1 VFSENEVTEMLRN
14 NVKTVVLLTAL
25 AALFMGVGAFF
36 GQGGF
41 LIGLVLGLVFVG
53 SSYWFSDK
61 IAVRAAGAVPV
72 SEADAPQLYAI
83 VRDLTARADMP
94 MPAIYISPASQPN
107 AFATGRN
114 EHHAAVAV
122 TQGLMQ
128 VVDQEEL
135 RGVLAH
141 ELSHVRNRDILIG
154 SVAAAV
160 ALGITFLARMLMWGA
175 IFGGMGGGNGRN
187 RNQGNV
193 FGLIAMMIFAPLAA
207 ALLQMSLSRSREYE
221 ADRSGAELLGTG
233 EPLARALE
241 KIDAYAQQIPMNV
254 DPAHATAYII
264 NPLTGKQASFA
275 SLFRS
280 HPPTADRIAR
290 LRHQH
295 VHTP

>member
-1 VFSENEVTEMLRN
+1 MFKN

-25 AALFMGVGAFF
+25 AALFMGVGSFF

-41 LIGLVLGLVFVG
+41 IIGLILGLVFVG
-53 SSYWFSDK
+53 GSYWFSDK

-72 SEADAPQLYAI
+72 SETDAPQLYAI
-83 VRDLTARADMP
+83 VRDLTQRSGMP
-94 MPAIYISPASQPN
+94 MPSIYISPASQPN

-114 EHHAAVAV
+114 QEHAAVAV
-122 TQGLMQ
+122 TQGLLQ
-128 VVDQEEL
+128 VLDQEEL

-141 ELSHVRNRDILIG
+141 ELSHVHNRDILIG

-175 IFGGMGGGNGRN
+175 IFGGMGGNNRDGEGGNI
-187 RNQGNV
+187 
-193 FGLIAMMIFAPLAA
+193 FGLIAMVIFAPLAA
-207 ALLQMSLSRSREYE
+207 ALLQMALSRSREFE

-241 KIDAYAQQIPMNV
+241 KIDAYAKQIPMNV
-254 DPAHATAYII
+254 DPALATAYII
-264 NPLTGKQASFA
+264 NPLTGRKANFA
-275 SLFRS
+275 NLFS
-280 HPPTADRIAR
+280 THPPTEERIAR

-295 VHTP
+295 THTH

>member
-1 VFSENEVTEMLRN
+1 MFKN

-25 AALFMGVGAFF
+25 AALFMGVGSFF

-41 LIGLVLGLVFVG
+41 IIGLVIGLVFVG
-53 SSYWFSDK
+53 GSYWFSDK

-72 SEADAPQLYAI
+72 SETDAPQLYAI
-83 VRDLTARADMP
+83 VRDLTQRSGMP
-94 MPAIYISPASQPN
+94 MPSIYISPASQPN

-114 EHHAAVAV
+114 QEHAAVAV
-122 TQGLMQ
+122 TQGLLQ
-128 VVDQEEL
+128 VLDQEEL

-141 ELSHVRNRDILIG
+141 ELSHVHNRDILIG

-175 IFGGMGGGNGRN
+175 IFGGMGGNNRDGEGGNI
-187 RNQGNV
+187 
-193 FGLIAMMIFAPLAA
+193 FGLIAMVIFAPLAA
-207 ALLQMSLSRSREYE
+207 ALLQMALSRSREFE

-241 KIDAYAQQIPMNV
+241 KIDAYAKQIPMNV
-254 DPAHATAYII
+254 DPALATAYII
-264 NPLTGKQASFA
+264 NPLSGRKVNFA
-275 SLFRS
+275 NLFS
-280 HPPTADRIAR
+280 THPPTEERIAR

-295 VHTP
+295 THTH

>member
-1 VFSENEVTEMLRN
+1 MFKN

-25 AALFMGVGAFF
+25 AALFMGVGSFF

-41 LIGLVLGLVFVG
+41 IIGLVLGLVFVG
-53 SSYWFSDK
+53 GSYWFSDK

-72 SEADAPQLYAI
+72 SETDAPQLYAI
-83 VRDLTARADMP
+83 VRDLTQRSGMP
-94 MPAIYISPASQPN
+94 MPSIYISPASQPN

-114 EHHAAVAV
+114 QEHAAVAV
-122 TQGLMQ
+122 TQGLLQ
-128 VVDQEEL
+128 VLDQEEL

-141 ELSHVRNRDILIG
+141 ELSHVHNRDILIG

-175 IFGGMGGGNGRN
+175 IFGGMGGNNRDGEGGNI
-187 RNQGNV
+187 
-193 FGLIAMMIFAPLAA
+193 FGLIAMVIFAPLAA
-207 ALLQMSLSRSREYE
+207 ALLQMALSRSREFE

-241 KIDAYAQQIPMNV
+241 KIDAYAKQIPMNV
-254 DPAHATAYII
+254 DPALATAYII
-264 NPLTGKQASFA
+264 NPLTGRKANFA
-275 SLFRS
+275 NLFS
-280 HPPTADRIAR
+280 THPPTEERIAR

-295 VHTP
+295 THTH

>member
-1 VFSENEVTEMLRN
+1 MFKN

-25 AALFMGVGAFF
+25 AALFMGVGSFF

-41 LIGLVLGLVFVG
+41 IIGLILGLVFVG
-53 SSYWFSDK
+53 GSYWFSDK

-83 VRDLTARADMP
+83 VRDLTQRSGMP
-94 MPAIYISPASQPN
+94 MPSVYISPASQPN

-114 EHHAAVAV
+114 QEHAAVAV
-122 TQGLMQ
+122 TQGLLQ
-128 VVDQEEL
+128 VLDQEEL

-141 ELSHVRNRDILIG
+141 ELSHVHNRDILIG

-175 IFGGMGGGNGRN
+175 IFGGMGGGDRDRNGN
-187 RNQGNV
+187 I
-193 FGLIAMMIFAPLAA
+193 FGLIAMVIFAPLAA
-207 ALLQMSLSRSREYE
+207 ALLQMALSRSREFE

-241 KIDAYAQQIPMNV
+241 KIDAYAKQIPMNV
-254 DPAHATAYII
+254 DPALATAYII
-264 NPLTGKQASFA
+264 NPLTGRKANFA
-275 SLFRS
+275 NLFS
-280 HPPTADRIAR
+280 THPPTEERIAR
-290 LRHQH
+290 LRHQNT
-295 VHTP
+295 HTH

>member
-1 VFSENEVTEMLRN
+1 MFKN

-25 AALFMGVGAFF
+25 AALFMGVGSFF

-41 LIGLVLGLVFVG
+41 IIGLILGLVFVG
-53 SSYWFSDK
+53 GSYWFSDK

-72 SEADAPQLYAI
+72 SETDAPQLYAI
-83 VRDLTARADMP
+83 VRDLTQRSGIP
-94 MPAIYISPASQPN
+94 MPSIYISPASQPN

-114 EHHAAVAV
+114 QEHAAVAV
-122 TQGLMQ
+122 TQGLLQ
-128 VVDQEEL
+128 VLDQEEL

-141 ELSHVRNRDILIG
+141 ELSHVHNRDILIG

-175 IFGGMGGGNGRN
+175 IFGGMGGNNRDGEGGNI
-187 RNQGNV
+187 
-193 FGLIAMMIFAPLAA
+193 FGLIAMVIFAPLAA
-207 ALLQMSLSRSREYE
+207 ALLQMALSRSREFE

-241 KIDAYAQQIPMNV
+241 KIDSYAKQIPMNV
-254 DPAHATAYII
+254 DPALATAYII
-264 NPLTGKQASFA
+264 NPLSGRKVNFA
-275 SLFRS
+275 NLFS
-280 HPPTADRIAR
+280 THPPTEERIAR

-295 VHTP
+295 THTH

>member
-1 VFSENEVTEMLRN
+1 MFKN
-14 NVKTVVLLTAL
+14 NVKTVVLLTGL

-41 LIGLVLGLVFVG
+41 IIGLVLGIVFVG
-53 SSYWFSDK
+53 GSYWFSDK

-83 VRDLTARADMP
+83 VRDLTQRSGMP
-94 MPAIYISPASQPN
+94 MPAVYISPASQPN

-114 EHHAAVAV
+114 QEHAAVAV
-122 TQGLMQ
+122 TQGVLQ
-128 VVDQEEL
+128 VLDQEEL

-141 ELSHVRNRDILIG
+141 ELSHVHNRDILIG

-175 IFGGMGGGNGRN
+175 IFGGMGGNNRDGEGGNI
-187 RNQGNV
+187 
-193 FGLIAMMIFAPLAA
+193 FGLIAMVIFAPLAA
-207 ALLQMSLSRSREYE
+207 ALLQMALSRSREFE

-241 KIDAYAQQIPMNV
+241 KIEAYAKQIPMNV
-254 DPAHATAYII
+254 DPALATAYII
-264 NPLTGKQASFA
+264 NPLTGRKANFA
-275 SLFRS
+275 NLFS
-280 HPPTADRIAR
+280 THPPTEERIAR

-295 VHTP
+295 THTH

>member
-1 VFSENEVTEMLRN
+1 MLKN

-25 AALFMGVGAFF
+25 AALFMGVGSFF

-41 LIGLVLGLVFVG
+41 IIGLVLGLVFVG
-53 SSYWFSDK
+53 GSYWFSDK

-83 VRDLTARADMP
+83 VRDLTHRSGMP
-94 MPAIYISPASQPN
+94 MPSVYISPASQPN

-114 EHHAAVAV
+114 PEHAAVAV
-122 TQGLMQ
+122 TQGLLQ
-128 VVDQEEL
+128 VLDQEEL

-175 IFGGMGGGNGRN
+175 LFGGMGGGDRDRDG
-187 RNQGNV
+187 GNI

-207 ALLQMSLSRSREYE
+207 ALLQMALSRSREFE

-241 KIDAYAQQIPMNV
+241 KIEAYAQQIPLNV
-254 DPAHATAYII
+254 DPALATAYIV
-264 NPLTGKQASFA
+264 NPLTGKQANFA
-275 SLFRS
+275 NLFRT
-280 HPPTADRIAR
+280 HPPTEERIAR

-295 VHTP
+295 THTH

>member
-1 VFSENEVTEMLRN
+1 MFKN

-25 AALFMGVGAFF
+25 GALFIGIGGIF
-36 GQGGF
+36 GSGG
-41 LIGLVLGLVFVG
+41 LIIGLLLGLVFVG
-53 SSYWFSDK
+53 GSYWFSDK

-72 SEADAPQLYAI
+72 SEADSPQLYAI
-83 VRDLTARADMP
+83 VRDLTTRANLP

-141 ELSHVRNRDILIG
+141 ELSHVRNHDILIG
-154 SVAAAV
+154 SVAATV
-160 ALGITFLARMLMWGA
+160 ALAITFLARMLMWGA
-175 IFGGMGGGNGRN
+175 IFGGFSGGNGR
-187 RNQGNV
+187 RNNNMLGV
-193 FGLIAMMIFAPLAA
+193 LAMMILAPIAA
-207 ALLQMSLSRSREYE
+207 ALLQMSLSRSREFE
-221 ADRSGAELLGTG
+221 ADRSGAALLGTG

-241 KIDAYAQQIPMNV
+241 KIDSYAQQIPMNV

-264 NPLTGKQASFA
+264 NPLTGKQAQFA
-275 SLFRS
+275 NLFRT
-280 HPPTADRIAR
+280 HPPTEERIAR
-290 LRHQH
+290 LRQQH
-295 VHTP
+295 VHN

>member
-1 VFSENEVTEMLRN
+1 MFRN
-14 NVKTVVLLTAL
+14 NVKTVVLLTVL
-25 AALFMGVGAFF
+25 GALFMGVGAAF
-36 GQGGF
+36 GSGGF
-41 LIGLVLGLVFVG
+41 LIGLMLGLVFVG
-53 SSYWFSDK
+53 GSYWFSDK

-72 SEADAPQLYAI
+72 SQADAPQLYAI
-83 VRDLTARADMP
+83 VTDLTQRANLP

-122 TQGLMQ
+122 TQGLLQ

-141 ELSHVRNRDILIG
+141 ELSHVRNHDILIG

-175 IFGGMGGGNGRN
+175 IFGGMGGGNGNN
-187 RNQGNV
+187 RDNGNI
-193 FGLIAMMIFAPLAA
+193 FGFIAMVIFAPIAA
-207 ALLQMSLSRSREYE
+207 ALLQMSLSRSREFE
-221 ADRSGAELLGTG
+221 ADRSGAELMGTG

-241 KIDAYAQQIPMNV
+241 KIDAYAKQIPMNV

-264 NPLTGKQASFA
+264 NPLTGKQANFA
-275 SLFRS
+275 NLFRT
-280 HPPTADRIAR
+280 HPPTEERIAR
-290 LRHQH
+290 LRNVH
-295 VHTP
+295 VH